1 MEHLKKYLPLLMFS
15 CKRVSEII
23 AKNDEDLT
31 FKEKAILVFHGTIC
45 RTCQH
50 YKIQATILD
59 QTISRSMQYNTTQK
73 LSESKKTDIIELL
86 KEV

>member
-31 FKEKAILVFHGTIC
+31 FKEKAILVYHGTIC

-50 YKIQATILD
+50 YKIQSTILD